1 MFDALSDR
9 LERIST
15 RLRGKGRI
23 SEADLDEALGEIRTA
38 LLEADVEISVARRFC
53 DGIRLR
59 VSTEALAKSLT
70 PGQQVIRAVHEELIG
85 VLGGETLK
93 LSYASR
99 PPTVVLMAGLQGSGK
114 TTTSAKLALWW
125 KQQGRNPLLVGADL
139 QRPAAVEQLRV
150 LGQQAGVSV
159 FSEPTDPVA
168 CARAGLEEA
177 RRLGRDVCIIDTAG
191 RLTIDAELMDQIR
204 DISAATEPHYTFLV
218 IDAMIGQDAV
228 ATAKAFHDTLELSGV
243 ILTKLDGDARGGAAL
258 SVKGVVGKPIAFAS
272 TGERLAD
279 FDLFHPDRMA
289 DRILGMGDVLS
300 LIEQAERSM
309 DSDEVAK
316 SASRLMQGQFT
327 LDDFLSQLR
336 QVKKMGSIGGLMRLM
351 PGMSKEMRQA
361 AGQIDDGEVAKVEA
375 IVCSMTPD
383 ERNDT
388 SLLDGS
394 RRSRVARGSGTSIQ
408 DVNTLLKQFKE
419 MQKMMKGMASG
430 NMPNLPGMPSMAG
443 MSGRAARK
451 LAQQAGGP
459 GLPGAPKE
467 ADFDML
473 SQLMG
478 DDSELA
484 ARLPGPAGAG
494 AGATRGQ
501 RQQGHQEE
509 EEGRA
514 GDPTERSVVP
524 PSARMDGD
532 DVQISGG
539 ISFVAVKLRLVRMGK
554 KKQPTYRVVAAD
566 SRSPRDGRFLEIV
579 GTYAPRGSSTAE
591 PDAVIQID
599 NAKAVKWLV
608 NGAKPTERVE
618 RLLKT
623 SGALDEFAAARST

>member
-1 MFDALSDR
+1 MFDALSER

-15 RLRGKGRI
+15 RLRGKGRV
-23 SEADLDEALGEIRTA
+23 SDQDLDEALSEIRRA
-38 LLEADVEISVARRFC
+38 LLDADVELSVTRRFC

-59 VSTEALAKSLT
+59 VSTEALSKSLT
-70 PGQQVIRAVHEELIG
+70 PGQQVIRAVHEELVA

-114 TTTSAKLALWW
+114 TTASAKLARWW
-125 KQQGRNPLLVGADL
+125 KRQGRNPLLVGADL

-150 LGQQAGVSV
+150 LGQQAGVTV
-159 FSEPTDPVA
+159 FSESTDPVR

-177 RRLGRDVCIIDTAG
+177 RRLGKDVCIIDTAG
-191 RLTIDAELMDQIR
+191 RLTIDAEMMEQIR
-204 DISAATEPHYTFLV
+204 DISIAIEPHYTLLV
-218 IDAMIGQDAV
+218 VDAMIGQDAV

-272 TGERLAD
+272 TGERLDD

-300 LIEQAERSM
+300 LIEQAERTM

-327 LDDFLSQLR
+327 LEDFLSQLR
-336 QVKKMGSIGGLMRLM
+336 QVKKMGSLGGLMRLM
-351 PGMSKEMRQA
+351 PGMNKEMREA

-375 IVCSMTPD
+375 IVCSMTPA
-383 ERNDT
+383 ERADV
-388 SLLDGS
+388 SVLDGS

-408 DVNTLLKQFKE
+408 DVNTLLKQFRE

-430 NMPNLPGMPSMAG
+430 NVPNIPGMPDMSG

-451 LAQQAGGP
+451 MARQAAAGDGP
-459 GLPGAPKE
+459 GQP
-467 ADFDML
+467 DFDML

-478 DDSELA
+478 ESGELPA
-484 ARLPGPAGAG
+484 SFPGLPPSGPA
-494 AGATRGQ
+494 R
-501 RQQGHQEE
+501 
-509 EEGRA
+509 
-514 GDPTERSVVP
+514 PVVSVNK
-524 PSARMDGD
+524 GT
-532 DVQISGG
+532 
-539 ISFVAVKLRLVRMGK
+539 K
-554 KKQPTYRVVAAD
+554 KKKKGGRVT
-566 SRSPRDGRFLEIV
+566 PPKGR
-579 GTYAPRGSSTAE
+579 
-591 PDAVIQID
+591 
-599 NAKAVKWLV
+599 
-608 NGAKPTERVE
+608 
-618 RLLKT
+618 
-623 SGALDEFAAARST
+623 